1 MGLLLLLL
9 VSCFSHVRLCAT
21 LETATHQAPPSLG
34 FSRQEH
40 WSGLPFPSLILYFLA
55 MLRGMLR
62 LFVPRTEIEPVPPAV
77 EARSLNH
84 WTTREVPAHLFQMRK
99 LRQKEERRLAEGH
112 TATWW
117 QNLDTAC
124 H

>member
-1 MGLLLLLL
+1 ML
-9 VSCFSHVRLCAT
+9 T
-21 LETATHQAPPSLG
+21 LAVPSL
-34 FSRQEH
+34 FCNFFFWTCRKTCR
-40 WSGLPFPSLILYFLA
+40 I
-55 MLRGMLR
+55 
-62 LFVPRTEIEPVPPAV
+62 FVPRPGIEPVPPAV

-84 WTTREVPAHLFQMRK
+84 WTTREVPAHLFQMRQ